1 MSQAPKKRSLCTRC
15 HYPLGQCVCH
25 LIQEVSGNVTVWV
38 LQDKHEA
45 KHAKN
50 TARLFALCYDN
61 TRIVSFAETEQLTAF
76 FEEVDPTQA
85 LLLYPSEQA
94 VELES
99 LSQSK
104 IADIKH
110 LIVLDGTWPKAKK
123 MLLVDERLSQF
134 QQGKFACAP
143 SSQYEIR
150 KSPNGEALSTLEA
163 AVYALECLGDLQIS
177 NIRHFFSDAIA
188 LQWSKQPEEHKH
200 RS

>member
-1 MSQAPKKRSLCTRC
+1 MSQPLTKRSLCLHC

-25 LIQEVSGNVTVWV
+25 LIQRMSGEVTVWV
-38 LQDKHEA
+38 IQDKQEA

-50 TARLFALCYDN
+50 TARLFALCYEN
-61 TRIVSFAETEQLTAF
+61 TRIVNFALAEQMTAF
-76 FEEVDPTQA
+76 YAAVDPMKA

-94 VELES
+94 VELEK
-99 LSQSK
+99 LSQSEQV
-104 IADIKH
+104 DIKH

-123 MLLVDERLSQF
+123 MLLVDERLIKF
-134 QQGKFACAP
+134 RHGKFAHAP
-143 SSQYEIR
+143 CSQYEIR
-150 KSPNGEALSTLEA
+150 KSPNAEALSTLEA